1 MKPYEVMFI
10 LDPVTVPDDAVDSH
24 IERVTN
30 LIVQQGGKVT
40 GIDKWGRRRFA
51 YEIKGRTEG
60 YYVVMTFKAS
70 AEGVAELSRVLRITD
85 NVVRHLVVR
94 LREEPKPTT
103 EQSVAA
109 PEAESAGQEP
119 ATQTDAQASDGA
131 ATDAEAEPAASDVE
145 ATESVETAT

>member
-1 MKPYEVMFI
+1 VNPYEVMYI
-10 LDPVTVPDDAVDSH
+10 IDSGVDEETVDQLV
-24 IERVTN
+24 ERFRN
-30 LIVQQGGKVT
+30 LVAQTGGQVI
-40 GIDKWGRRRFA
+40 GVDKWGKRRFA